1 VIDLSGLI
9 QSSSRVTKKWMKK
22 VVDELKREKNR
33 MQRRILTMVA
43 VAVSALV
50 SIPGTADV
58 YGPDEVQLVIEPK
71 ACQPG
76 GYQSYLISWDYLPGP
91 RGPFQAVEFY
101 LMYRLPNSIE
111 WRPFSCPTC
120 PSRWFSPPDRPH
132 AISPGTSCTFDV
144 LPDRYY
150 RMQIHAIA
158 APTFPPP
165 SGTQSEVTPIS
176 GQVRAGSRQCN

>member
-1 VIDLSGLI
+1 
-9 QSSSRVTKKWMKK
+9 
-22 VVDELKREKNR
+22 

-43 VAVSALV
+43 FAASALV
-50 SIPGTADV
+50 SIPLTAQV

-76 GYQSYLISWDYLPGP
+76 GYQSYLISWDNLPGP
-91 RGPFQAVEFY
+91 RAPYQAVEFY
-101 LMYRLPNSIE
+101 LVSRSTNGIGWS
-111 WRPFSCPTC
+111 PFSCPVC

-150 RMQIHAIA
+150 RMQINAIA
-158 APTFPPP
+158 APAFPPP
-165 SGTQSEVTPIS
+165 SGTQSEVSFIS
-176 GQVRAGSRQCN
+176 AQVRAGSRVCN